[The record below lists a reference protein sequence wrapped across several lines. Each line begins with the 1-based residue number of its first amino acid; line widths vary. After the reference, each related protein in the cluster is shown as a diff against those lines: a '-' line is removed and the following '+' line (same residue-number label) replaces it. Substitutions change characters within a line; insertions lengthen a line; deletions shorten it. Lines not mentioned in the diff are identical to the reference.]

1 MDHIG
6 QSLVCKAT
14 NPLITQ
20 SDLFDNMDLN
30 IDYAPRVELALGKSI
45 SPGSIYEGGD
55 VYFDCLVDASPKP
68 HKILWFQDDTPLH
81 HNTAEGVIL
90 TNRSLVL
97 QGIDRTRSGGYTCQ
111 ALNAVGSGQ
120 SQVIKLDVKYVPVC
134 RNADPVVL
142 GVGNGEMVDVF
153 CDVVAN
159 PNVDA
164 FHWAFNNS
172 AGLIHVPAG
181 RATTQ
186 NGTRSKLTYTP
197 RNNKDYG
204 TLMCEA
210 KNEVGKQKAPC
221 IFHIILAVVPEPV
234 ANCTT
239 INPSAEHF
247 RLSCKPGFDGGMEQY
262 FEVIVRE
269 NNSGAIV
276 YNITIALNF

>member
-1 MDHIG
+1 MRLFLESFI
-6 QSLVCKAT
+6 
-14 NPLITQ
+14 
-20 SDLFDNMDLN
+20 SD
-30 IDYAPRVELALGKSI
+30 
-45 SPGSIYEGGD
+45 
-55 VYFDCLVDASPKP
+55 
-68 HKILWFQDDTPLH
+68 
-81 HNTAEGVIL
+81 
-90 TNRSLVL
+90 
-97 QGIDRTRSGGYTCQ
+97 
-111 ALNAVGSGQ
+111 
-120 SQVIKLDVKYVPVC
+120 VPVC

-221 IFHIILAVVPEPV
+221 IFHIILAGELAVFLPLDLGPEIS
-234 ANCTT
+234 
-239 INPSAEHF
+239 INF
-247 RLSCKPGFDGGMEQY
+247 QNIYMLSKF
-262 FEVIVRE
+262 
-269 NNSGAIV
+269 
-276 YNITIALNF
+276 

>member
-1 MDHIG
+1 MESFI
-6 QSLVCKAT
+6 
-14 NPLITQ
+14 
-20 SDLFDNMDLN
+20 SD
-30 IDYAPRVELALGKSI
+30 
-45 SPGSIYEGGD
+45 
-55 VYFDCLVDASPKP
+55 
-68 HKILWFQDDTPLH
+68 
-81 HNTAEGVIL
+81 
-90 TNRSLVL
+90 
-97 QGIDRTRSGGYTCQ
+97 
-111 ALNAVGSGQ
+111 
-120 SQVIKLDVKYVPVC
+120 VPVC

-221 IFHIILAVVPEPV
+221 IFHIILAGELAVFLPMDLGPEIS
-234 ANCTT
+234 
-239 INPSAEHF
+239 INVQNIYM
-247 RLSCKPGFDGGMEQY
+247 LSKF
-262 FEVIVRE
+262 
-269 NNSGAIV
+269 
-276 YNITIALNF
+276 